1 MRTGLWFSGA
11 GGSGILVARKADGT
25 WSPPSGIMLH
35 TAGLGFLA
43 GADIYDCVVVINSE
57 KALDAFSKIRCTL
70 GGEISAVAG
79 PVGAGGVLDSEIHAR
94 QAPIFTYLK
103 SRGLYA
109 GIQVDGTV
117 VIERTDENERF
128 YGQKVS
134 VAGILKGE
142 VRHPPY
148 ETRML
153 MNTIKAAQG
162 ESVDDSMLPQEAAPG
177 DHEFEKDVPIFGLPD
192 ATDPDP
198 FGVKALET
206 AGLEIREAG
215 TRSKPSRESFEYRP
229 SPTSPVFAAFHRRSI
244 SGASFH
250 QRAKSSTDRGVQ
262 TDDLPDSPRKAMSH
276 DGDGFGRHGSISEEP
291 IRPFVN
297 GSSET
302 TNRLAPI
309 GLGINN
315 EDEDDHDADQEPEH
329 AHTEAEVQT
338 VSYGAI
344 HSPTRATGVKMVTIP
359 KRIPPKLPPR
369 NPARKL
375 SMDNDDDGSI
385 AGTTLSEATSPA
397 AVPAEDNVWDEVK
410 LEGVPSSPSKLPKTA
425 EIESIGYQPASSN
438 KLNVLNV
445 PAEFSAK
452 DEDFYSSPSS
462 PAKESGPGYHV
473 EKATALA

>member
-1 MRTGLWFSGA
+1 MRTGLWISGA
-11 GGSGILVARKADGT
+11 GGSGILMARKADGS
-25 WSPPSGIMLH
+25 WSPPSGILLH

-79 PVGAGGVLDSEIHAR
+79 PVGAGGVLDSEIHKR

-109 GIQVDGTV
+109 GVQVDGTV
-117 VIERTDENERF
+117 IIERTDENERF
-128 YGQKVS
+128 YGEKVG
-134 VAGILKGE
+134 VASILKGE
-142 VRHPPY
+142 VHHVPY
-148 ETRML
+148 ETEML
-153 MNTIKAAQG
+153 MNTLKAAQG
-162 ESVDDSMLPQEAAPG
+162 ENIDDSMLPHGAAPG
-177 DHEFEKDVPIFGLPD
+177 DHELQREEPIFGVPD

-198 FGVKALET
+198 YGVQALET

-250 QRAKSSTDRGVQ
+250 QRNKSSTDRGVQ

-276 DGDGFGRHGSISEEP
+276 NGDGFGRHSSISEEP
-291 IRPFVN
+291 SHPFAN
-297 GSSET
+297 GFAE
-302 TNRLAPI
+302 NRNLAVPV

-315 EDEDDHDADQEPEH
+315 EAEDDHEH
-329 AHTEAEVQT
+329 DHSHAEAQVQT
-338 VSYGAI
+338 VSYGAV

-369 NPARKL
+369 NPARKQ
-375 SMDNDDDGSI
+375 SMDNDDEDSL

-397 AVPAEDNVWDEVK
+397 AVPGEENVWDEVK
-410 LEGVPSSPSKLPKTA
+410 LEGASSSPGTLHKTLDA
-425 EIESIGYQPASSN
+425 ENIEQTALSHRHDALDKPSPEAATKEEGFN
-438 KLNVLNV
+438 
-445 PAEFSAK
+445 
-452 DEDFYSSPSS
+452 SSPSS
-462 PAKESGPGYHV
+462 PAKESGSGYHV